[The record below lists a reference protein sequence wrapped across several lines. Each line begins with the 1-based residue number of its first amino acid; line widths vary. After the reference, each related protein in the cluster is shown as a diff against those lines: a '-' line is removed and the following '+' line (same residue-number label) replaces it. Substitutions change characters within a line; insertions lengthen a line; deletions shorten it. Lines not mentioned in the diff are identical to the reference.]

1 MVDSFNFHV
10 PKDMIVVVEGPD
22 GSGKTPLADSL
33 VKLGFI
39 KHQGLF
45 VPSFLACCDDIIVW
59 DTPEQ
64 SYGEVMSVSNFKN
77 AGNSVVMDRSVIS
90 WCVYNVIGSGECFLN
105 DRMTDWNK
113 ILKRWK
119 YSIVVCLMSDDKLM
133 KENISKKTG
142 VDTLNNSL
150 EVRSEDYYYLYNFVD
165 KDIRLEYFV
174 EDYSKDWISDV
185 IAKIFAKIQSNKF

>member
-1 MVDSFNFHV
+1 
-10 PKDMIVVVEGPD
+10 
-22 GSGKTPLADSL
+22 

-45 VPSFLACCDDIIVW
+45 VPSFLAGCDDIIVW

-77 AGNSVVMDRSVIS
+77 AGNNVVMDRSVIS
-90 WCVYNVIGSGECFLN
+90 WCVYNVIGSGECSFN
-105 DRMTDWNK
+105 DRMIDWNK

-119 YSIVVCLMSDDKLM
+119 YSIVVCLKSYDELM
-133 KENISKKTG
+133 KKNILKKTG
-142 VDTLNNSL
+142 VDALNNSL

-174 EDYSKDWISDV
+174 EDYSKDWISDI
-185 IAKIFAKIQSNKF
+185 IAGIFAKI